1 MIDPRSVD
9 LQVVAACMRE
19 FTCVARYIYIF
30 ATLYSKLIHAARAG
44 GGGSLTAK
52 AAAAAAAACAS
63 SAKARL
69 PVCLGSILAR
79 PGRPEKK
86 ISAAGR
92 PAWRMMLGPA
102 AASTIT
108 SVVGRGNN

>member
-1 MIDPRSVD
+1 MFTGKDQTWPKLIDPRKVD

-19 FTCVARYIYIF
+19 FTCVALYIYIF
-30 ATLYSKLIHAARAG
+30 AILYSKLIHAARAG
-44 GGGSLTAK
+44 GGGSRTAK

-86 ISAAGR
+86 ISVLFVFLFSAYFG
-92 PAWRMMLGPA
+92 LF
-102 AASTIT
+102 
-108 SVVGRGNN
+108 